1 MGYTKKEVIRFVQEN
16 DVKFIRL
23 AFCDIFGVQKN
34 ISIMPKEL
42 QKAFDDG
49 IAFDASFINGFMNIE
64 RSDLF
69 LFPDPSTMSILP
81 WRPQTGRV
89 VRFFCDI
96 KYPDGKDFEGD
107 GRKILIEKTNELQA
121 LGYQV
126 EIGTECEFYLFQMD
140 EFGTPTKIP
149 YDEACYFDIA
159 PKDKAENV
167 RRDICLTLEQMGI
180 MPETSHHQHG
190 PGQNM
195 IVYKASNPLT
205 AADNLIT
212 FKSVVKTIAQKKRF
226 IRNIYAETSYR

>member
-1 MGYTKKEVIRFVQEN
+1 MGYTEKEVIRFVQEN

-42 QKAFDDG
+42 QRAFDDG

-159 PKDKAENV
+159 PKDKAE
-167 RRDICLTLEQMGI
+167 
-180 MPETSHHQHG
+180 
-190 PGQNM
+190 
-195 IVYKASNPLT
+195 
-205 AADNLIT
+205 
-212 FKSVVKTIAQKKRF
+212 KRAEGYLL
-226 IRNIYAETSYR
+226 NIGTNGYYA